1 MADMMQIISAEKVI
15 EKTILGLGQTAEV
28 GGELSDAFLCELLRR
43 IAGFHCPCSPS
54 TMRMVAMQS
63 LLGLV
68 GENTNIVSR
77 IDYAIEALQAGGD
90 LIEARYVTDS
100 DGRARG
106 TFLYLAPPS
115 FVQYPSGTIRVVGL
129 ASEETNPLPTS
140 IRGRIKW
147 EGPARLLEPD
157 ANERLAETLKDAG
170 LGEQS
175 FKSWLRLPLATTAH
189 EYRKQIDNALQSA
202 TAAGDVDGLRIFDI
216 DSTERYSG
224 GWVAVETHQGR
235 YVCRRPQAYG
245 SDLWGVVLLSEGKP
259 QKLVDFPYL
268 DGNQRGCDEAW
279 RALLALY
286 NEAGKP
292 QQFDVLEGPES
303 SEIAFDFPVPLWVQR
318 RLEVVGA
325 RVTHQTRMFCY
336 SISNRAMQAE
346 REFLN
351 SSVWMIQSTR

>member
-1 MADMMQIISAEKVI
+1 MMQVINSELVI
-15 EKTILGLGQTAEV
+15 EKTIHGLGQTAEA
-28 GGELSDAFLCELLRR
+28 GGKLSDAFLCELLRR
-43 IAGFHCPCSPS
+43 IAGFQCPCSPS
-54 TMRMVAMQS
+54 TMRMIAMQA

-77 IDYAIEALQAGGD
+77 IDHAIEALQSGGD

-115 FVQYPSGTIRVVGL
+115 FVQYPSGTIRVVGI
-129 ASEETNPLPTS
+129 ASEETTPLPAS

-147 EGPARLLEPD
+147 EGSARLLEPN
-157 ANERLAETLKDAG
+157 ANESLAETLKDSG
-170 LGEQS
+170 FGMQS
-175 FKSWLRLPLATTAH
+175 FESWLRQPSATTAH
-189 EYRKQIDNALQSA
+189 EYRKQIDKALQSA
-202 TAAGDVDGLRIFDI
+202 TAAGYVDGLRVFDM
-216 DSTERYSG
+216 DSTERYLG
-224 GWVAVETHQGR
+224 GWVAVEKHQGR

-259 QKLVDFPYL
+259 QKLVDLPYL

-279 RALLALY
+279 RVLLALY

-292 QQFDVLEGPES
+292 QQFDVLEG
-303 SEIAFDFPVPLWVQR
+303 SERSEVAFDFPVPLWVQR
-318 RLEVVGA
+318 RLEVVGV

-336 SISNRAMQAE
+336 SISNGAMQAE